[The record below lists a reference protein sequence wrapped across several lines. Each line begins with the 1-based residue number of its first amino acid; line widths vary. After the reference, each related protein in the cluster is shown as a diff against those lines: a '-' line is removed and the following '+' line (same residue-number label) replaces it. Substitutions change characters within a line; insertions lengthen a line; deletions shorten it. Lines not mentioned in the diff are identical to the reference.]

1 MQVLNVTNLPIYL
14 PYDRAPLPFGDPI
27 LGVTATAAAPGV
39 ITNPD
44 TGGYTPV
51 AGDAVSFSFQAGGA
65 LPAPLVVGQQYFVV
79 APISAGTFAVSAT
92 KGGSAITT
100 TTTGSLITLHL
111 LSNQVDGVTLPFKPT
126 ATVVVQNTTGGAL
139 VLQGAADTGQAAAG
153 TSTYNPPSGPGSFST
168 IVSVPA
174 NSSVLAVLNFD
185 WIRVSTAATLQ
196 LLQN

>member
-14 PYDRAPLPFGDPI
+14 PYDKAPLPFGDPI
-27 LGVTATAAAPGV
+27 NGVTATAAAPGV

-51 AGDAVSFSFQAGGA
+51 AGDAVAFSFTAGGS
-65 LPAPLVVGQQYFVV
+65 LPAPLVVGQIYYVV
-79 APISAGTFAVSAT
+79 APIRAGTFAVSAT

-100 TTTGSLITLHL
+100 TTTGSNITLHL
-111 LSNQVDGVTLPFKPT
+111 LSNQVDGVVLPFKPGY
-126 ATVVVQNTTGGAL
+126 TVVVQNTTGGSL
-139 VLQGAADTGQAAAG
+139 TLQGAPDSGVAAPGQG
-153 TSTYNPPSGPGSFST
+153 YNPPSGPGSFVT
-168 IVSVPA
+168 LAVVPA
-174 NSSVLAVLNFD
+174 NSSVIAQLTQD